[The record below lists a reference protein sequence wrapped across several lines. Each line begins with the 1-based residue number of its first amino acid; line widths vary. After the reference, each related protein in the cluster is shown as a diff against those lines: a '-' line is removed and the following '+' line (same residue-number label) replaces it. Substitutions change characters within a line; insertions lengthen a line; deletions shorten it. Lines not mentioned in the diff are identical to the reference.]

1 MTLFD
6 DRRKA
11 ILNRQAPLATRMRP
25 RNLDEF
31 VGQQKLVGPGRVVRR
46 MIERDRLHSMILW
59 GPPGSG
65 KTTLA
70 QVISGVTKS
79 YFAEMS
85 AVTSGVRDIRSE
97 AADAQ
102 HRIGSTGTRTIL
114 FVDEIHRF
122 SKSQQ
127 DALLPHVEAGTFI
140 LIGATTENPSFEVN
154 APLLSRTRVYTIEP
168 LEDADMNRIID
179 AALGDLERGLAAA
192 NPTLDDA
199 ARSFLLR
206 ASNGDARSALNAV
219 EVAVDSAAE
228 EDGQRNITVELVE
241 QAIEKRSRYD
251 RLGDMHYDTISAF
264 IKSIRAS
271 DPDAAVYYLARMI
284 DAGEDPLFIAR
295 RLVISAAEDIGLAN
309 PNGLGSRGCGSAGRQ
324 FRRHAGRSHPTRRSD
339 DLSRLGAK
347 IELRVPGDRQG
358 SGTCPRKPRRT
369 GPDAPPQRANGVNE
383 ADRLRRRLR
392 VPPRCSREFRGSG
405 KSAREGARQSVLRA
419 GRTRCR
425 TPDRGA
431 AAGLVGGEIRRLTR
445 DPTDRCRDLSLHR
458 RARQSGSEYPRH
470 QITVGCSHRPNCVS

>member
-70 QVISGVTKS
+70 QLISGVTKS
-79 YFAEMS
+79 FFAEMS

-179 AALGDLERGLAAA
+179 AALEDLERGLAST
-192 NPTLDDA
+192 NPTLDDE

-206 ASNGDARSALNAV
+206 ASNGDARSALNAL

-228 EDGQRNITVELVE
+228 EDGTRTITVELVE

-309 PNGLGSRGCGSAGRQ
+309 PNGLAVAVAAQQAVSFVGMPEGRIPLAEATIFLASAPKSNSAYLAIDKALGQVRANRDEPVPMHLRNAPTGLM
-324 FRRHAGRSHPTRRSD
+324 RRIGYGKGYEYPHDAPGHFVPAENLPENVQGERFYEPGE
-339 DLSRLGAK
+339 LGA
-347 IELRVPGDRQG
+347 ERQI
-358 SGTCPRKPRRT
+358 
-369 GPDAPPQRANGVNE
+369 AE
-383 ADRLRRRLR
+383 RLR
-392 VPPRCSREFRGSG
+392 GWWG
-405 KSAREGARQSVLRA
+405 EG
-419 GRTRCR
+419 T
-425 TPDRGA
+425 TKD
-431 AAGLVGGEIRRLTR
+431 E
-445 DPTDRCRDLSLHR
+445 
-458 RARQSGSEYPRH
+458 
-470 QITVGCSHRPNCVS
+470 